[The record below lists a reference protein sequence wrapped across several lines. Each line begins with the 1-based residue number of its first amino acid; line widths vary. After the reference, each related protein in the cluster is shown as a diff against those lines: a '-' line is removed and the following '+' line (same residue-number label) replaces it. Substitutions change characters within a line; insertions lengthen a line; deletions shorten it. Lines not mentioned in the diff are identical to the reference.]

1 MSNAIE
7 IKNLCKSYGDFT
19 LNNVNLTLPT
29 GTIMGFIGEN
39 GAGKS
44 TTINL
49 MLDLVKKDSGEI
61 KVLDSVCNSKNKSLK
76 EDIGVVL
83 DESSFPDSL
92 TVKNIKAIMKH
103 TYKSWSNETFDSYIG
118 KFSLPNNKQIK
129 DFSKGMRVKLS
140 IAVALSHNSR
150 LLILDEATSGL
161 DPIAREEILEVF
173 QDFIQD
179 ETHSVFISSH
189 ITSDLEKICD
199 YITFIH
205 KGKIVLSNLKDDLLE
220 KFVILKCDFDEFQA
234 LDKKNI
240 IGSRKNRFGFEVLVT
255 RDCVNKNQI
264 FDAATLED
272 IMFFYIK
279 GDN

>member
-19 LNNVNLTLPT
+19 LDNVNLTLPT

-44 TTINL
+44 TTIHL

-264 FDAATLED
+264 YDAATLED

>member
-44 TTINL
+44 TTIHL

-118 KFSLPNNKQIK
+118 EFSLPNNKQIK

-264 FDAATLED
+264 YDAATLED